1 MKRYVDKLKNNRKK
15 KCIYIHKSN
24 KHWKNTYK
32 IRNNI
37 MSIKMK
43 KMKRYADELKIIKNI
58 YTHKVTNTEKMH
70 IK

>member
-1 MKRYVDKLKNNRKK
+1 
-15 KCIYIHKSN
+15 
-24 KHWKNTYK
+24 
-32 IRNNI
+32 

-43 KMKRYADELKIIKNI
+43 KMKRYADELKIFKNI